1 MIRLLA
7 FLKTYLLHHL
17 QTAFSSLGKLW
28 ESPISNSLTSLAIGI
43 ALALPACLFILLFNF
58 TQVSSQWQDGSQI
71 SLFLQQSL
79 SDNKAKSLDKKLNT
93 WPEISTTNYQTAAES
108 LAEFK
113 QRFGMDDLLD
123 VLPDNPLPAVI
134 LVELK
139 DEVQTE
145 KINTL
150 LKKLNA
156 LPAVEHAQFDMAWL
170 QRLRNLNKIG
180 SRGIMLLGILLSLSV
195 LLIIGNTI
203 RLTIINRKDEISIIK
218 LIGGTNSFIRR
229 PFLYT
234 GFWYGIFGGFIAW
247 LILLIVFYLLDSP
260 VNNLAGL
267 YGSQF
272 TLQWYTLL
280 SFFILP
286 FLGALLGII
295 GAGFTVHQQIKEI
308 EPK

>member
-1 MIRLLA
+1 MIRLFA
-7 FLKTYLLHHL
+7 FLKTYFLHHL

>member
-1 MIRLLA
+1 MRLFS
-7 FLKTYLLHHL
+7 FLKTYFLHHL

-28 ESPISNSLTSLAIGI
+28 ECPISNSLTSLAIGI

-71 SLFLQQSL
+71 SLFLQQNISE
-79 SDNKAKSLDKKLNT
+79 DKVKSLDKELSD
-93 WPEISTTNYQTAAES
+93 WPEVTETIYHSAAES

-134 LVELK
+134 LIEVEDKLG
-139 DEVQTE
+139 TE
-145 KINTL
+145 KIAVLLETL
-150 LKKLNA
+150 EA
-156 LPAVEHAQFDMAWL
+156 LPTVEHAQFDMAWL
-170 QRLRNLNKIG
+170 QRLRNLNEIG
-180 SRGIMLLGILLSLSV
+180 SRGIMLLSILLSLSV

-203 RLTIINRKDEISIIK
+203 RLGIINRKDEISIIK
-218 LIGGTNSFIRR
+218 LIGGTNAFIRR

-247 LILLIVFYLLDSP
+247 LILLIVFFLLDGS
-260 VNNLAGL
+260 VNTLAGS

-272 TLQWYTLL
+272 TLQWYTLI